1 MIRFVPLL
9 ILLSGLGYAQTK
21 VAPTLTIG
29 QYSTVYNFLSFSIAA
44 MGASAIFFF
53 ISRATVGQKYR
64 IALLVSGLVV
74 TIAAYHYVRISN
86 SFIETYKLEGGQY
99 VASGVPFNDAY
110 RYVDWILTVPLLL
123 LETVAILALPAA
135 QSRPLIWKLV
145 LASFFMIALG
155 YPGEV
160 GDNTARFW
168 WGLASTVP
176 FVYILY
182 VLWGELGQAASR
194 QKPEVQMY
202 SRNMKLL
209 LLFSWG
215 VYPIAYALPLL
226 GITGASAV
234 VGVQVGYSIADVL
247 AKPIFGLLAFA
258 IATIKTRQD
267 MGVNEDE
274 ELLLEPTGV
283 TSTGL
288 RPGATD

>member
-9 ILLSGLGYAQTK
+9 ILLSGLGMAQR
-21 VAPTLTIG
+21 VQPATLTVG
-29 QYSTVYNFLSFSIAA
+29 QFSTVYNFFSFAIAA

-53 ISRATVGQKYR
+53 VMRSSVLPRYQL
-64 IALLVSGLVV
+64 ALVVSGLVV
-74 TIAAYHYVRISN
+74 SIAGYHYLRIFNSWEAAYTLQNGS
-86 SFIETYKLEGGQY
+86 Y
-99 VASGVPFNDAY
+99 VASGIPFNDAY
-110 RYVDWILTVPLLL
+110 RYVDWLLTVPLLL
-123 LETVAILALPAA
+123 LETVAILALPAL
-135 QSRPLIWKLV
+135 QSRSLIWKLV
-145 LASFFMIALG
+145 IASFFMIALG

-160 GDNTARFW
+160 GDNAARFW

-194 QKPEVQMY
+194 QKPEVQVY

-215 VYPIAYALPLL
+215 VYPIAYALPML
-226 GITGASAV
+226 GITGASAE
-234 VGVQVGYSIADVL
+234 VGVQVGYSLADVL

-258 IATIKTRQD
+258 IAVIKTRQD
-267 MGVNEDE
+267 LGLSEDE
-274 ELLLEPTGV
+274 DVVIGNVPAGTM
-283 TSTGL
+283 